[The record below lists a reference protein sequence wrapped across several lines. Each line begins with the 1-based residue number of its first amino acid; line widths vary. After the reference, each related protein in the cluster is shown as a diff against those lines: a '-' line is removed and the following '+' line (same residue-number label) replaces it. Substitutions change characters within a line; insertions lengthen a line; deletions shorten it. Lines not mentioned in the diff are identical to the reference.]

1 MVDKDGSRARASD
14 YANRSVLVGAK
25 LLRTIAHLGGGAGLQ
40 QVAEA
45 AGMLP
50 ARTHRY
56 LLSLVRSGLLDYDA
70 AAARY
75 DLGPLVLELGLTALG
90 RIDAVRLGSEA
101 IRELSARLDIVA
113 TLSVWGSNGATIVK
127 CEMARHHHLDRIREG
142 VNLPLLTSATGRIF
156 FSYLPRE
163 ETQVL
168 LARQAESA
176 AGPGGGAAP
185 ASEVEREALRAE
197 VRRQGIAANSGHT
210 RRSALAAPVFNFEGR
225 VVMVI
230 TIIADVGSRDMNI
243 DGSAAGA
250 LLAIADDLARRLG
263 ARTARVRDVSAA

>member
-1 MVDKDGSRARASD
+1 MDEHRNARRAAAGT
-14 YANRSVLVGAK
+14 YANRSVLRGAA
-25 LLRTIAHLGGGAGLQ
+25 LLRAVAQLGGGATLQ

-101 IRELSARLDIVA
+101 IRGLAARLDIVA

-127 CEMARHHHLDRIREG
+127 CEMAPHHRLERIREG

-156 FSYLPRE
+156 FAYLSAE
-163 ETQVL
+163 ETRAL
-168 LARQAESA
+168 LAEQAA
-176 AGPGGGAAP
+176 DTPTL
-185 ASEVEREALRAE
+185 SEAERNALRE
-197 VRRQGIAANSGHT
+197 DVRRRGIAANSGRT

-225 VVMVI
+225 AAMVI
-230 TIIADVGSRDMNI
+230 TLIADAGSRDM
-243 DGSAAGA
+243 DVEGAAARA
-250 LLAIADDLARRLG
+250 LIAVADDLSRRLG
-263 ARTARVRDVSAA
+263 ARVRAPTAA